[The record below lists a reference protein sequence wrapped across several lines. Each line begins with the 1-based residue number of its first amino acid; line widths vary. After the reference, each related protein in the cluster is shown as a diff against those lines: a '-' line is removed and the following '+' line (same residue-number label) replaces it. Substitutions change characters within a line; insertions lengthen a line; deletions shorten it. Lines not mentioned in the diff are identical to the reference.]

1 MRKNYEPWKKNW
13 TKKSENCKKIEKFN
27 LKTDASSGSGSASV
41 NPRAAL

>member
-1 MRKNYEPWKKNW
+1 MNRERKTEPKKVK
-13 TKKSENCKKIEKFN
+13 TVKRYKKFN